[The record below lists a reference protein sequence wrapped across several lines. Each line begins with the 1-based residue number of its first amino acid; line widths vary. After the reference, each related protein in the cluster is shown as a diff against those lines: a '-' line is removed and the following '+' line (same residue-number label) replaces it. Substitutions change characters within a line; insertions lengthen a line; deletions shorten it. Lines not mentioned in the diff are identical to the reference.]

1 MSSVDTVRVGFLVA
15 TPGVAS
21 HLLIGWAGRIGPEQW
36 CNLSATVRDV
46 ADTITVVD
54 QGSTLGGSHLTATL
68 AATTTKNSGGP
79 VVYQVFLASSVSP
92 IP

>member
-1 MSSVDTVRVGFLVA
+1 MSEVDTVRVGFFVA

-46 ADTITVVD
+46 TDTITFVD
-54 QGSTLGGSHLTATL
+54 QGFTGFHLTATL
-68 AATTTKNSGGP
+68 AAATTKKGGGP
-79 VVYQVFLASSVSP
+79 VLYSVFLASSVSP
-92 IP
+92 LP